1 MNIVKGVADLL
12 RRSSSSYGSDSRS
25 GSSFER
31 FSPPTPLIRFSESG
45 DEAILSA
52 LWARY
57 ENVSDKMEK
66 KRSFQIFLKQFLV
79 VFRNWEP
86 INLAQSREAV
96 SVASTTEGSK
106 LVTDVVLG
114 CSFGHPAEIILC
126 V

>member
-1 MNIVKGVADLL
+1 
-12 RRSSSSYGSDSRS
+12 
-25 GSSFER
+25 
-31 FSPPTPLIRFSESG
+31 
-45 DEAILSA
+45 
-52 LWARY
+52 
-57 ENVSDKMEK
+57 MEK

-126 V
+126 LIEELEQITILINECKLALYFLKLCSQYFFLLI

>member
-57 ENVSDKMEK
+57 ENVSDKDLGSQLYPVSKVETVNQTVVCGVESSS
-66 KRSFQIFLKQFLV
+66 SFS
-79 VFRNWEP
+79 P
-86 INLAQSREAV
+86 
-96 SVASTTEGSK
+96 
-106 LVTDVVLG
+106 
-114 CSFGHPAEIILC
+114 
-126 V
+126 